1 MTDIIALLVSFDKLF
16 ILFSLDADHIYVITV
31 GDDRPVNSVSSTKPI
46 ARSARLLSMVG
57 ADSPC
62 LAASLSYFSRYIRI
76 VAPAD
81 PVPLSRKTTRAGSP
95 LLVSNP
101 RINPCLLVV
110 EPSTGSVYLLSGGQ

>member
-1 MTDIIALLVSFDKLF
+1 
-16 ILFSLDADHIYVITV
+16 
-31 GDDRPVNSVSSTKPI
+31 
-46 ARSARLLSMVG
+46 MVG

-62 LAASLSYFSRYIRI
+62 RAESFSYFSRYIRM
-76 VAPAD
+76 VAPAE

-110 EPSTGSVYLLSGGQ
+110 EPSTGSVYLLREDSKKIQPRFTDGVELGAPLTQILRPLPS